1 MQYRNQT
8 IWNFVHNI
16 FTFRNIECLTFDG
29 ISIAKFN
36 NYFCMLESKSF
47 CFTQIVINPVS
58 QQCICSF
65 QCKLTVHPRQ
75 KQSPPYFVEKLS
87 PAKVDMRGENVSL
100 YVKATGKPMP
110 NLTWLKVR
118 FEMHAYHYLLL
129 YFPTCIFNYFSILF
143 YKRLIK

>member
-1 MQYRNQT
+1 MLFSLQNS
-8 IWNFVHNI
+8 IISFASLNPNL
-16 FTFRNIECLTFDG
+16 FRF
-29 ISIAKFN
+29 S
-36 NYFCMLESKSF
+36 
-47 CFTQIVINPVS
+47 QIVINPVS

-100 YVKATGKPMP
+100 FVKATGKPMP

-143 YKRLIK
+143 YKRLIKWHVVLKVATAKLQNLVTLQHNLVW

>member
-1 MQYRNQT
+1 MMHHR
-8 IWNFVHNI
+8 
-16 FTFRNIECLTFDG
+16 R
-29 ISIAKFN
+29 IAKELFEDHLN
-36 NYFCMLESKSF
+36 PRILHMMVFLLQIAIISF
-47 CFTQIVINPVS
+47 ACLNPNLFRFTQIVINPVS

-100 YVKATGKPMP
+100 FVKATGKPMP

>member
-1 MQYRNQT
+1 MAFLLQNS
-8 IWNFVHNI
+8 IISFACLNPNL
-16 FTFRNIECLTFDG
+16 FR
-29 ISIAKFN
+29 
-36 NYFCMLESKSF
+36 
-47 CFTQIVINPVS
+47 FTQIVINPVS

-100 YVKATGKPMP
+100 FVKAVGKPMP

-118 FEMHAYHYLLL
+118 FLN
-129 YFPTCIFNYFSILF
+129 TCFF
-143 YKRLIK
+143 YDVESTTRE